1 MRPSL
6 RRLLRQPGFTLTAVG
21 VLALG
26 IGIATAMFSVLNAE
40 LLRPLPYLHPDQ
52 LVTVAEPRGATEVFW
67 GVSHLDALDWQRSA
81 HSLQQIA
88 FTQPA
93 LATLQTEA
101 DSTSLEADTVS
112 ANLFALLGV
121 PPALGRAFAAQ
132 DAAARSRLAV
142 LSDALWRSAFHA
154 DRGVVGTS
162 IKLDGTGY
170 VVAGVMPP
178 AFRYPYDN
186 SAALWTLY
194 LPPATPTKEDRTDT
208 GFSVI
213 ARLAPGTSIAAA
225 QAEVSAIQ
233 AGIARRFAG
242 DHLTDRVVV
251 RSYKDSL
258 VAHESST
265 LWAVALAV
273 GFVWLIACASV
284 AGLLLSRFA
293 ARRREL
299 AVRAALGAS
308 RARLARGLLG
318 EALLVGGAAGA
329 AGCGV
334 AALCL
339 GGLRP
344 FLSRHFLDS
353 AHIRLNPMVLAALVA
368 ASLLSVVVV
377 GLLPA
382 LAVARVPAAQGLAD
396 RSAAGSPAQA
406 RLRDALVVAEI
417 ALALLLLAGAGLL
430 LRTLHA
436 LRQVPLGFTTANIL
450 TVRLNTPR
458 GSFAHDSVYTAF
470 EAPLLARIEAMPGV
484 AAAAV
489 SSVLPLAHGVQV
501 KGMFGIEGRHNLTAD
516 QQPQGDLRFTSP
528 DYPKTFGIVLE
539 RGRFFD
545 PRLDTAT
552 SQPVVVVNHT
562 FAARYFPGQDAVGQH
577 LSIGPKKYA
586 EIIGVLADA
595 RDISVAE
602 PPAPQMHFSTTQL
615 APGKAPFYNIGAQFL
630 QLGVRTRT
638 PSEASVPAIRA
649 AIHALRPDLA
659 PGTFQTMTQLEDLA
673 LGDQT
678 FAARLLSLFALAA
691 LAIAL
696 AGLYGLL
703 AYQVGQRTREM
714 GIRVALGADRS
725 DIVGLVLRRALWPLG
740 LGVALGLGLALAL
753 ARLLAAY
760 LFGVPARDPWT
771 LAAVALLLAAC
782 GLAAA
787 WLPARRAAAV
797 SPLTALHAE

>member
-1 MRPSL
+1 
-6 RRLLRQPGFTLTAVG
+6 
-21 VLALG
+21 
-26 IGIATAMFSVLNAE
+26 
-40 LLRPLPYLHPDQ
+40 
-52 LVTVAEPRGATEVFW
+52 
-67 GVSHLDALDWQRSA
+67 
-81 HSLQQIA
+81 
-88 FTQPA
+88 
-93 LATLQTEA
+93 
-101 DSTSLEADTVS
+101 
-112 ANLFALLGV
+112 
-121 PPALGRAFAAQ
+121 
-132 DAAARSRLAV
+132 
-142 LSDALWRSAFHA
+142 
-154 DRGVVGTS
+154 
-162 IKLDGTGY
+162 
-170 VVAGVMPP
+170 
-178 AFRYPYDN
+178 
-186 SAALWTLY
+186 
-194 LPPATPTKEDRTDT
+194 
-208 GFSVI
+208 
-213 ARLAPGTSIAAA
+213 
-225 QAEVSAIQ
+225 
-233 AGIARRFAG
+233 
-242 DHLTDRVVV
+242 
-251 RSYKDSL
+251 
-258 VAHESST
+258 
-265 LWAVALAV
+265 
-273 GFVWLIACASV
+273 
-284 AGLLLSRFA
+284 
-293 ARRREL
+293 
-299 AVRAALGAS
+299 
-308 RARLARGLLG
+308 
-318 EALLVGGAAGA
+318 
-329 AGCGV
+329 
-334 AALCL
+334 
-339 GGLRP
+339 
-344 FLSRHFLDS
+344 
-353 AHIRLNPMVLAALVA
+353 
-368 ASLLSVVVV
+368 
-377 GLLPA
+377 A

-458 GSFAHDSVYTAF
+458 GSFAHDSVYTSF